1 MINKVI
7 LQGRLTADVE
17 LKTTQSGISVA
28 TFTIAV
34 DRAYKSGEE
43 KKADF
48 ISCVAWRGT
57 AEFLSRN
64 FHKGQE
70 LVVDGELQTRSY
82 EKDGQ
87 KRFVTEVN
95 VYNVHF
101 CGPKAQP
108 TVSVQ
113 NDDSGWTPVAPGAA
127 ATLDGDDYESDLP
140 F

>member
-17 LKTTQSGISVA
+17 LKSTPNGISVA
-28 TFTIAV
+28 TFTVAV

-48 ISCVAWRGT
+48 INCVAWRGT

-64 FHKGQE
+64 FRKGQE
-70 LVVDGELQTRSY
+70 LVTEGELQTRSY

-87 KRFVTEVN
+87 KRFVTEVI
-95 VYNVHF
+95 VSNVHF

-113 NDDSGWTPVAPGAA
+113 NDDSGWTPVATGAA
-127 ATLDGDDYESDLP
+127 ATLDGDLDDDLP